1 MKKIYVLLILFLI
14 FLSSCEKVVDVD
26 LPSIPPK
33 LIVDASFEVFFN
45 ENPVT
50 ANTTVKLRLS
60 ADFFEET
67 VPTVTNATVLLTN
80 LSDNS
85 IINFTDDNAD
95 GDYEPTISFIP
106 VDDVL
111 YELTIVYENETYKAT
126 ASKIKSTPITSIT
139 QGDKTLFSGT
149 ETEVDV
155 NFTDDGT
162 VDNYYLFDFTNNLF
176 LPIEDRFFNG
186 SDYNFSYF
194 YDEDELELPATVT
207 IKMSGISRE
216 YFTYFRVLVSQSGQN
231 AGGPFETVPSSLL
244 GNIVN
249 TSNQDNFPLGYFHIS
264 ETDTFTISLEDKE
277 E

>member
-126 ASKIKSTPITSIT
+126 ASKIKSTPITNIT